1 MKKTTLL
8 ILTSLLSGCSLLES
22 PQVLPLYTLKCTT
35 FEPREVLSSS
45 LAVDT
50 PLSEASLNT
59 TRIALTP
66 SPFQRDY
73 LADGQW
79 PDRLPKVLQEVF
91 LESFGARWGEVYVN
105 RVGSA
110 LDTKYLL
117 QSEIQD
123 FSVYNLDQEQP
134 EVRIKILFKL
144 IELRNRKV
152 IAAQTFSKV
161 TPVSSATM
169 RGIVEGFNQDVHGLL
184 KDTISW
190 MEGVFLRKAR

>member
-8 ILTSLLSGCSLLES
+8 ILTSLLSGCSLFDVPE
-22 PQVLPLYTLKCTT
+22 VLPLYTLRYTS
-35 FEPREVLSSS
+35 FEPREVLSTS

-59 TRIALTP
+59 TRIAITP
-66 SPFQRDY
+66 SAFQRDY

-91 LESFGARWGEVYVN
+91 LESFGERWGEVYVN
-105 RVGSA
+105 RMGSA
-110 LDTKYLL
+110 LDTQYLL

-134 EVRIKILFKL
+134 EVRVKILFKL
-144 IELRNRKV
+144 IELRSRKV
-152 IAAQTFSKV
+152 IAAQTFAKI
-161 TPVSSATM
+161 TPASSATM
-169 RGIVEGFNQDVHGLL
+169 RSIVEAFNQDVHELL
-184 KDTISW
+184 KDTICW
-190 MEGVFLRKAR
+190 MEEVFLKEKP

>member
-8 ILTSLLSGCSLLES
+8 ILTSLLSGCSLLDGPE
-22 PQVLPLYTLKCTT
+22 VLPLYTLKCTS
-35 FEPREVLSSS
+35 FEPRKVLSSS

-66 SPFQRDY
+66 SAFQRDY

-79 PDRLPKVLQEVF
+79 PDRLPNVLQEVF
-91 LESFGARWGEVYVN
+91 LESLGERWGEVYVN
-105 RVGSA
+105 RMRSA

-123 FSVYNLDQEQP
+123 FSVYNLAQEQP

-144 IELRNRKV
+144 IELRDRKV
-152 IAAQTFSKV
+152 IAAQTFCKA
-161 TPVSSATM
+161 TPASSMTM
-169 RGIVEGFNQDVHGLL
+169 RGIVEAFNQDLHELL
-184 KDTISW
+184 ENTIFW
-190 MEGVFLRKAR
+190 MEDVFLKETH

>member
-8 ILTSLLSGCSLLES
+8 ILTSLLSGCSFLGGEEI
-22 PQVLPLYTLKCTT
+22 LPLYTLKCMA
-35 FEPREVLSSS
+35 FEHRKVLSSS
-45 LAVDT
+45 LAIDT

-59 TRIALTP
+59 TRIAITP
-66 SPFQRDY
+66 SAFQRDY

-79 PDRLPKVLQEVF
+79 PDRLPKVMQEVF
-91 LESFGARWGEVYVN
+91 LENFGERWGEVYVN
-105 RVGSA
+105 RMGSA
-110 LDTKYLL
+110 LETKYLL

-152 IAAQTFSKV
+152 IAAQTFCKV
-161 TPVSSATM
+161 TPVSSTTM
-169 RGIVEGFNQDVHGLL
+169 RSIIEAFNQDVHELL

-190 MEGVFLRKAR
+190 MEDVFLKEAH